1 MVIPMSENESITT
14 TLGKKPK
21 IIELAERIPDPRSE
35 KFKKHP
41 LTSIIFIALVSTIC
55 GANDWVAIVDV
66 AEHLKDW
73 IRQYVNLPFGIPS
86 HDTFTRTF
94 GLIDNQSFSQF
105 LIDWA
110 DHLRMRSQ
118 YEVVSMDG
126 KTLRGNAQKQ
136 AGLDGLH
143 ILNAWSV
150 ENGICLGHMEVDTKT
165 NEITVIPKL
174 IEMLDLEGC
183 IITADA
189 LNTQKTTARAVIEAE
204 ADYVLPVKGN
214 HKDLL
219 EDIELFF
226 DEAEKKGYRG
236 FDADQFESKDH
247 DHGRVEHRLY
257 SVLDAEDLP
266 VAKEWEGMN
275 SIGRVIRRRTY
286 GDRSTFETCYYIMSL
301 EIDAELFAHAVR
313 GHWGVEN
320 NLHWS
325 LDVIFREDH
334 SKYRDRIG
342 AQNLSA
348 VRKMGLGLL
357 KKDESTKKSLTRKRF
372 QALTS
377 TEFREIILKDFL

>member
-1 MVIPMSENESITT
+1 MPETESTNPV
-14 TLGKKPK
+14 LKNKPK
-21 IIELAERIPDPRSE
+21 IIELAEKIPDPRSE
-35 KFKKHP
+35 KFKKHS
-41 LTSIIFIALVSTIC
+41 LTTIIFIALVGTVC
-55 GANDWVAIVDV
+55 GANDWVAIVDT

-73 IRQYVNLPFGIPS
+73 IGQYVDLPFGIPS

-94 GLIDNQSFSQF
+94 GLINNQVFNQF

-110 DHLRMRSQ
+110 DHLRMKSQ
-118 YEVVSMDG
+118 HEVVAMDG
-126 KTLRGNAQKQ
+126 KTLRGTAQKQ
-136 AGLDGLH
+136 AGLKGLH
-143 ILNAWSV
+143 LLNAWSV
-150 ENGICLGHMEVDTKT
+150 ENGICIGHMEVDKKS
-165 NEITVIPKL
+165 NEITAIPKL
-174 IEMLDLEGC
+174 IEMLDLEEC

-189 LNTQKTTARAVIEAE
+189 INTQKTTASAAIHAK

-219 EDIELFF
+219 EDVKLLF
-226 DEAEKKGYRG
+226 DDAEQKNYKG
-236 FDADQFESKDH
+236 FDADQFETKDD

-266 VAKEWEGMN
+266 IAKEWEGMK
-275 SIGRVIRRRTY
+275 SVGRVIRRRTFW
-286 GDRSTFETCYYIMSL
+286 DRSTFETCYYIMSL
-301 EIDAELFAHAVR
+301 EINAKLFAHAVR

-325 LDVIFREDH
+325 LDVIFREDN
-334 SKYRDRIG
+334 SKYRDRVG

-357 KKDESTKKSLTRKRF
+357 KTNGSAKKSLARKRF

-377 TEFREIILKDFL
+377 TEFREIVLKDFL

>member
-1 MVIPMSENESITT
+1 MLENEQTNPA
-14 TLGKKPK
+14 LENKPK

-41 LTSIIFIALVSTIC
+41 LTSIIFMALVGTIC
-55 GANDWVAIVDV
+55 GANDWVAIADT

-73 IRQYVNLPFGIPS
+73 IRRYVDLPFGIPS
-86 HDTFTRTF
+86 HDTFTRIF
-94 GLIDNQSFSQF
+94 GIIDNQLFSKF

-110 DHLRMRSQ
+110 DHLRMKSEH
-118 YEVVSMDG
+118 EVVSMDG

-136 AGLDGLH
+136 AGLDGIHL
-143 ILNAWSV
+143 LNAWSV
-150 ENGICLGHMEVDTKT
+150 ENGICLGHMEVDKKT

-174 IEMLDLEGC
+174 IEILDLKGC

-189 LNTQKTTARAVIEAE
+189 LNTQKTTASAVIRAE

-219 EDIELFF
+219 EDVKLFF
-226 DEAEKKGYRG
+226 DDAEKKGYKG
-236 FDADQFESKDH
+236 FDADQFESKDD
-247 DHGRVEHRLY
+247 DHGRMEHRLY

-266 VAKEWEGMN
+266 AAQEWEGMK
-275 SIGRVIRRRTY
+275 SLGRVIRRRTY

-301 EIDAELFAHAVR
+301 EIDAKLFAHATR

-334 SKYRDRIG
+334 SKYRDRVG

-348 VRKMGLGLL
+348 IRKMGLGLL
-357 KKDESTKKSLTRKRF
+357 KKNESTNKSLTRKRF

-377 TEFREIILKDFL
+377 AEFREITLKDFL

>member
-1 MVIPMSENESITT
+1 MPKNESTNPT
-14 TLGKKPK
+14 QGNKPK
-21 IIELAERIPDPRSE
+21 IIELAEKIPDPRSE
-35 KFKKHP
+35 KFKKHS
-41 LTSIIFIALVSTIC
+41 LTSIIFIALVGTVC

-73 IRQYVNLPFGIPS
+73 IRQYVDLPFGIPS

-94 GLIDNQSFSQF
+94 GLINNQVFNQF

-110 DHLRMRSQ
+110 DHLRMKSEH
-118 YEVVSMDG
+118 EVVGMDG

-143 ILNAWSV
+143 LLNAWSV

-165 NEITVIPKL
+165 NEITMIPKL
-174 IEMLDLEGC
+174 IAMLDLEGC

-189 LNTQKTTARAVIEAE
+189 LNTQKTTASAAIHAK

-214 HKDLL
+214 HKELL
-219 EDIELFF
+219 EDVKLLF
-226 DEAEKKGYRG
+226 DDAEKKNYQGL
-236 FDADQFESKDH
+236 DADQFESKDD

-257 SVLDAEDLP
+257 SVIDAGDLP
-266 VAKEWEGMN
+266 VAKDWEGMK
-275 SIGRVIRRRTY
+275 SVGRVIRRRTY
-286 GDRSTFETCYYIMSL
+286 GNRSTFETCYYIMSL
-301 EIDAELFAHAVR
+301 EIDAKLFAHAVR

-325 LDVIFREDH
+325 LDVVFREDH
-334 SKYRDRIG
+334 NKYRDRIG

-357 KKDESTKKSLTRKRF
+357 KKNESTKKSLTRKRF

-377 TEFREIILKDFL
+377 AEFREMLLKDFL

>member
-1 MVIPMSENESITT
+1 MIPMPETEST
-14 TLGKKPK
+14 KPRPK
-21 IIELAERIPDPRSE
+21 ILELAEKVPDPRSE

-41 LTSIIFIALVSTIC
+41 LTSIIFIALVGTLC
-55 GANDWVAIVDV
+55 GANDWVAIADT

-73 IRQYVNLPFGIPS
+73 IRQYVDLPFGIPS

-94 GLIDNQSFSQF
+94 GLIDNQAFSQF

-110 DHLRMRSQ
+110 DHLRMKSK

-143 ILNAWSV
+143 LLNAWSV
-150 ENGICLGHMEVDTKT
+150 ENGICLGHMDVGAKT
-165 NEITVIPKL
+165 NEITVIPRL

-189 LNTQKTTARAVIEAE
+189 LNTQKTTASAVIQAK

-219 EDIELFF
+219 DDIKLLFN
-226 DEAEKKGYRG
+226 DAEKKNYKG
-236 FDADQFESKDH
+236 FDAGQFESKDN

-257 SVLDAEDLP
+257 SVVDAEDLP
-266 VAKEWEGMN
+266 VAMEWEGMK

-286 GDRSTFETCYYIMSL
+286 GDRSTFETCFYIMSL
-301 EIDAELFAHAVR
+301 EIDANLFAHAVR

-320 NLHWS
+320 NLHWC

-334 SKYRDRIG
+334 NKYRDRIG

-357 KKDESTKKSLTRKRF
+357 KKNESKKSLTRKKF

-377 TEFREIILKDFL
+377 TEFREEILKDFL